1 MAVPRHVFA
10 LTVQLAARA
19 PLRLADA
26 AGQEGQGDHLTVLGQ
41 GAASAAVRPVHPHEL
56 NPPLAV
62 SGSSRH
68 P

>member
-26 AGQEGQGDHLTVLGQ
+26 AGQEGQG
-41 GAASAAVRPVHPHEL
+41 EL
-56 NPPLAV
+56 NPPEQYVGHHATPELQ
-62 SGSSRH
+62 SRGA
-68 P
+68 